1 MTEPASQ
8 KERDAGGASP
18 LCQRDAMQGPS
29 NNGSFVDQLEAMVPH
44 MRVFAR
50 RLCRND
56 DLADDIVQEACLK
69 AWAARERF
77 IAGAPMRPWLFRII
91 RNAHIQHWR
100 KAWRSASL
108 DPSDAETYLVAP
120 DNPEWTC
127 DFQVMQQALQRLP
140 CKQREA
146 IVAVLAAGFSY
157 EEAGQLLGCS
167 EGTIKSRVSRGR
179 EALAGLMASA
189 TSRSDTQKS
198 RLDGT
203 GWAA

>member
-1 MTEPASQ
+1 MCP
-8 KERDAGGASP
+8 RDP
-18 LCQRDAMQGPS
+18 LQDS
-29 NNGSFVDQLEAMVPH
+29 SSKGSFVDQLEAMVPQ

-69 AWAARERF
+69 AWAARDRF

-100 KAWRSASL
+100 KAWRCAYL
-108 DPSDAETYLVAP
+108 DPSDAEACLIAP
-120 DNPEWTC
+120 DNPEWTS
-127 DFQVMQQALQRLP
+127 DFQAMQQALQHLP
-140 CKQREA
+140 IKQREA
-146 IVAVLAAGFSY
+146 IVAVLAVGFSY

-179 EALAGLMASA
+179 EALAGLMEGA
-189 TSRSDTQKS
+189 TSRSDA
-198 RLDGT
+198 LEPPPDNT
-203 GWAA
+203 GKAA